1 MFGIYF
7 LIGIIRGFK
16 FLNQT
21 EKEEKISIIS
31 TYCKFVI
38 DKLPQLKSQLNQA
51 VCIQL
56 ITECIKYVD
65 FNEQDIKML
74 KILNNVFESPS

>member
-16 FLNQT
+16 HLNQT
-21 EKEEKISIIS
+21 EKDEKISIIS

-38 DKLPQLKSQLNQA
+38 DKLPQLKS
-51 VCIQL
+51 
-56 ITECIKYVD
+56 
-65 FNEQDIKML
+65 
-74 KILNNVFESPS
+74 

>member
-16 FLNQT
+16 FLSQT
-21 EKEEKISIIS
+21 EKDEKISIIS

-38 DKLPQLKSQLNQA
+38 DKLPQLKSELNQA
-51 VCIQL
+51 VCIHL

-65 FNEQDIKML
+65 FSEEDIKML